1 MTIIEIEN
9 YLSNRNLILDEK
21 IYNIID
27 NLRLN
32 AISEKNE
39 DEANYLWCL
48 RQIFIIQ
55 KNFLFAFRS
64 LQNEEYKNAW
74 LSFDSA
80 DIELGMLEN
89 NFDITQNEDKYHLGF
104 IVHIFY
110 F

>member
-9 YLSNRNLILDEK
+9 YLSNRNLILDEE

-27 NLRLN
+27 NLRLK

-55 KNFLFAFRS
+55 KNFLFTFRS

-89 NFDITQNEDKYHLGF
+89 NFDITQNKEPAN
-104 IVHIFY
+104 V
-110 F
+110 